1 MTFGYPTQEEGRG
14 LLRRHTQKEQTSLS
28 QGTRGGATASFRM
41 PDNKQPG
48 LGL

>member
-1 MTFGYPTQEEGRG
+1 MTFRYPTQEEGAAKE
-14 LLRRHTQKEQTSLS
+14 TPPEEQTSLS
-28 QGTRGGATASFRM
+28 QGTWGGAIASLRM